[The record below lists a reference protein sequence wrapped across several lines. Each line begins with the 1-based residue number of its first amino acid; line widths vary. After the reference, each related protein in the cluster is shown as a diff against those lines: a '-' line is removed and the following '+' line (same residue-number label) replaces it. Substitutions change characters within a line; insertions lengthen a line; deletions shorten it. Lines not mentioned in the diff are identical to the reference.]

1 MDAYG
6 AQRAS
11 PALGKV
17 CGGDNIYHSRL
28 GLQNI
33 SRFCFYFSWHLGLV
47 RTYCTL
53 LGAWNLAS
61 MTIEGKEKERGKLKE
76 SRKDEKQEERVVG
89 GRQRKEEKEED
100 CYSS

>member
-1 MDAYG
+1 MDGYG

-28 GLQNI
+28 GLQSI
-33 SRFCFYFSWHLGLV
+33 YRFCFHFSWHLGLV

-53 LGAWNLAS
+53 LGAWNLAPKS
-61 MTIEGKEKERGKLKE
+61 IEGKEKERGKLIE
-76 SRKDEKQEERVVG
+76 SRKDEKQEEG
-89 GRQRKEEKEED
+89 GGGTKEGRERRGLLF
-100 CYSS
+100 